1 MSAIG
6 AHKVARAL
14 FQGCAVVCCGIHKA
28 VLCADAVHTLIFAQI
43 QRSLMIGGKGRLCCT
58 GVLPDIRRGVA
69 LWRRIDGPEH
79 QCVHQRQQDAHAKH
93 RAGRAEPLEQ
103 RVPLHRHLG
112 RILGTAAGSA
122 GIGAVCPA
130 HPAIHEQCHL
140 RPDGERRNGKDEQK
154 FNKSDPHRA
163 FSFIFRAFSGGYP
176 LIVSV

>member
-1 MSAIG
+1 
-6 AHKVARAL
+6 
-14 FQGCAVVCCGIHKA
+14 
-28 VLCADAVHTLIFAQI
+28 
-43 QRSLMIGGKGRLCCT
+43 MIGGKGRLCCT
-58 GVLPDIRRGVA
+58 GVLPDRRGIVR
-69 LWRRIDGPEH
+69 LRRRIDGPEH
-79 QCVHQRQQDAHAKH
+79 QCIHQRQQDAHAKH

-112 RILGTAAGSA
+112 RILGTAAGGA

-163 FSFIFRAFSGGYP
+163 FSFIFRAFSGGISPYRFS
-176 LIVSV
+176 IASVARQFKHPTLSPGFCRRLPPFSPSFLPKPFLPC